1 VNRVYVDTSA
11 FLALLVASDVRHRE
25 AARTFRTLQE
35 RRAPLV
41 TTSYVLVETYALLD
55 RRVGREATRRFRGE
69 FEPLLDVVWVGRE
82 HHQAGL
88 DLQLESSRSVSLV
101 DAVSFAVARG
111 LGITEVF
118 AYDRN
123 FKDAGFR
130 GASVRG
136 PGRG

>member
-1 VNRVYVDTSA
+1 VYVDTSA
-11 FLALLVASDVRHRE
+11 LLALLLANDARHRE
-25 AARTFRTLQE
+25 AVRTFRALQE

-41 TTSYVLVETYALLD
+41 TTSYVLVEAYALLD

-82 HHQAGL
+82 QHDAGL
-88 DLQLESSRSVSLV
+88 DLQLESARSVSLV
-101 DAVSFAVARG
+101 DALSFTVARS

-123 FKDAGFR
+123 FKEAGFHEANGRDPER
-130 GASVRG
+130 G
-136 PGRG
+136 